1 MDIFKEF
8 VIDGE
13 KLMRCLVEAKHLKSE
28 IIHIPSKMLNKY
40 NYSDYKNTFGYNLPQ
55 IYGESFN
62 SVFNIGVFE
71 KLFDVIFVIPE
82 DLNVEYISFFSKSL
96 NPFFKDIKENEVNT
110 DKLSLLIGYKQ
121 VGSIVKGYVCRISTI
136 PQTINGENVTISM
149 DCVGERNSISTPIF
163 ENIINYISKSEN
175 EDISY
180 MDITNNESFRSII
193 DDHKTSDGAFRF
205 VPTGMDGRSLPE
217 YMSYI
222 SKSIL
227 DISKNDSIYLCANK
241 IDFIYSLFN
250 GVNLMRF
257 IIVKKSKKCKI
268 DTIFVTRRM

>member
-1 MDIFKEF
+1 MGIFKEF
-8 VIDGE
+8 VIDGTN
-13 KLMRCLVEAKHLKSE
+13 LMRCLVEAKHLKSE
-28 IIHIPSKMLNKY
+28 IINIPSKLINKY
-40 NYSDYKNTFGYNLPQ
+40 PYLDHKNTYGYNIPQ

-62 SVFNIGVFE
+62 SVFDIGVFE
-71 KLFDVIFVIPE
+71 KLYDVVNVIPE
-82 DLNVEYISFFSKSL
+82 NLNVNYISFFSKNL
-96 NPFFKDIKENEVNT
+96 NPFFKDIKENRLNT
-110 DKLSLLIGYKQ
+110 DKLSILIGYEQ
-121 VGSIVKGYVCRISTI
+121 VGDIEKGYVCRISTVA
-136 PQTINGENVTISM
+136 QNINGENVIVSL
-149 DCVGERNSISTPIF
+149 DCIGKRNNISTPIF
-163 ENIINYISKSEN
+163 ENIINYISKAEN

-205 VPTGMDGRSLPE
+205 IPTGMDGRSLPE

-227 DISKNDSIYLCANK
+227 DISKNDSVYLCANK

>member
-1 MDIFKEF
+1 MDTFKE
-8 VIDGE
+8 VIIDGE

-71 KLFDVIFVIPE
+71 KLYNVIYVIPE
-82 DLNVEYISFFSKSL
+82 DLNIEYISFFSKSL

-110 DKLSLLIGYKQ
+110 DKLSILIGYKQ
-121 VGSIVKGYVCRISTI
+121 VGSIIKGYVCKISTI
-136 PQTINGENVTISM
+136 PQTINGENVTVSM
-149 DCVGERNSISTPIF
+149 DCIGERNSISTPIF
-163 ENIINYISKSEN
+163 ENIINYISKAEN

-180 MDITNNESFRSII
+180 MDVTNNESFRSII

-205 VPTGMDGRSLPE
+205 VPTGMDGRSLSE

-227 DISKNDSIYLCANK
+227 DISKNDSVYLCANK

>member
-1 MDIFKEF
+1 MNIFKE
-8 VIDGE
+8 VIIDGVN
-13 KLMRCLVEAKHLKSE
+13 LMRCLVEAKHLKSE
-28 IIHIPSKMLNKY
+28 IINIPSKLINKY
-40 NYSDYKNTFGYNLPQ
+40 QYSDYKNTYGYNIPQ

-62 SVFNIGVFE
+62 SVFNIGIFE
-71 KLFDVIFVIPE
+71 KLSDVVYIIPE
-82 DLNVEYISFFSKSL
+82 NLNVDYISFFSKNL

-121 VGSIVKGYVCRISTI
+121 VGNIVKGYVHKISTVA
-136 PQTINGENVTISM
+136 QTINGENVIVSL
-149 DCVGERNSISTPIF
+149 DCIGERNNISTPIF
-163 ENIINYISKSEN
+163 ENIINYISKAEN

-180 MDITNNESFRSII
+180 MDVTNNESFRSII

-205 VPTGMDGRSLPE
+205 VPTGIDGRSLPE

-227 DISKNDSIYLCANK
+227 DISKNDSVYLCANK

-257 IIVKKSKKCKI
+257 IIVKKSKKCRI

>member
-1 MDIFKEF
+1 MDIFKE
-8 VIDGE
+8 VIIDGAN
-13 KLMRCLVEAKHLKSE
+13 LMRCLVEAKHLKSE
-28 IIHIPSKMLNKY
+28 IINIPSKLINKY
-40 NYSDYKNTFGYNLPQ
+40 QYSDYKNTYGYNIPQ

-62 SVFNIGVFE
+62 SVFNIGIFE
-71 KLFDVIFVIPE
+71 KLSDVVYTIPE
-82 DLNVEYISFFSKSL
+82 TLNVDYISFFSKNL
-96 NPFFKDIKENEVNT
+96 NPFFKDIKENEVTT

-121 VGSIVKGYVCRISTI
+121 VGNIVKGYVHKISTI
-136 PQTINGENVTISM
+136 YQTINGENVIVSL
-149 DCVGERNSISTPIF
+149 DCIGERSNISTPIF
-163 ENIINYISKSEN
+163 ENIINYISKAEN

-180 MDITNNESFRSII
+180 MDVTNNESFRSII
-193 DDHKTSDGAFRF
+193 DDHKTSDGAFKF
-205 VPTGMDGRSLPE
+205 IPTGIDGRSLPE

-227 DISKNDSIYLCANK
+227 DISKNDSVYLCANK

-257 IIVKKSKKCKI
+257 IIVKKSKKCRI

>member
-1 MDIFKEF
+1 MDTFKE
-8 VIDGE
+8 VIIDGE

-110 DKLSLLIGYKQ
+110 DKLSILIGYKQ

-149 DCVGERNSISTPIF
+149 DCVGERSNISTPIF

-227 DISKNDSIYLCANK
+227 DISKNDSVYLCANK

>member
-1 MDIFKEF
+1 MNIFKE
-8 VIDGE
+8 VIIDGVN
-13 KLMRCLVEAKHLKSE
+13 LLRCLVEAKHLKSE
-28 IIHIPSKMLNKY
+28 IINIPSKLINKY
-40 NYSDYKNTFGYNLPQ
+40 QYSDYKNTYGYNIPQ

-62 SVFNIGVFE
+62 SVFNIGIFE
-71 KLFDVIFVIPE
+71 KLFDVVYTIPE
-82 DLNVEYISFFSKSL
+82 NLNVDYISFFSKNL

-110 DKLSLLIGYKQ
+110 DKLSLLIGYIQ
-121 VGSIVKGYVCRISTI
+121 VGNIVKGYVHKISTVA
-136 PQTINGENVTISM
+136 QNINGENVIVSL
-149 DCVGERNSISTPIF
+149 DCIGERNNISTPIF
-163 ENIINYISKSEN
+163 ENIINYISKAEN

-180 MDITNNESFRSII
+180 MDVTNNESFRSII

-205 VPTGMDGRSLPE
+205 VPTGIDGRSLPE

-227 DISKNDSIYLCANK
+227 DISKNDSVYLCANK

-257 IIVKKSKKCKI
+257 IIVKKSKKCRI

>member
-1 MDIFKEF
+1 MEQFKE
-8 VIDGE
+8 VIIDGE

-136 PQTINGENVTISM
+136 PQTINEENVTISM
-149 DCVGERNSISTPIF
+149 DCVGERNNISTPIF

-180 MDITNNESFRSII
+180 MDVTNNESFRSII

-227 DISKNDSIYLCANK
+227 DISKNDSVYLCANK

-268 DTIFVTRRM
+268 DTIFITRRM

>member
-1 MDIFKEF
+1 MDTFKE
-8 VIDGE
+8 VIIDGE

-71 KLFDVIFVIPE
+71 KLYNVIYVIPE
-82 DLNVEYISFFSKSL
+82 DLNIEYISFFSKSL

-110 DKLSLLIGYKQ
+110 DKLSILIGYKQ

-205 VPTGMDGRSLPE
+205 VPTGMDGRLLPE

>member
-1 MDIFKEF
+1 MDTFKD
-8 VIDGE
+8 VIIDGT

-40 NYSDYKNTFGYNLPQ
+40 QYSDYKNTFGYNLPQ

-62 SVFNIGVFE
+62 SVFNIGVFD
-71 KLFDVIFVIPE
+71 KLFDVIYTIPE

-121 VGSIVKGYVCRISTI
+121 VGNIVKGYVCRISTI
-136 PQTINGENVTISM
+136 PQTINGENVTINM
-149 DCVGERNSISTPIF
+149 DCIGDRSNISTPIF
-163 ENIINYISKSEN
+163 ENIINYISKAEN

-180 MDITNNESFRSII
+180 MDVTNNESFRSII

-227 DISKNDSIYLCANK
+227 DISKNDSVYLCANK

>member
-1 MDIFKEF
+1 MDTFKE
-8 VIDGE
+8 VIIDGE

-82 DLNVEYISFFSKSL
+82 DLNVDYISFFSKNL

-110 DKLSLLIGYKQ
+110 DKLSLVIGYKK

-136 PQTINGENVTISM
+136 PKTINGENVTVSM
-149 DCVGERNSISTPIF
+149 DCIGERNSISTPIF
-163 ENIINYISKSEN
+163 ENIINYISKAEN

-180 MDITNNESFRSII
+180 MDVTNNESFRSII

-227 DISKNDSIYLCANK
+227 DISKNDSVYLCANK

>member
-1 MDIFKEF
+1 MDTFKD
-8 VIDGE
+8 VIIDGT

-28 IIHIPSKMLNKY
+28 IIHIPSKMHNKY
-40 NYSDYKNTFGYNLPQ
+40 QYSDYKNTFGYNLPQ

-62 SVFNIGVFE
+62 SVFNIGVFD
-71 KLFDVIFVIPE
+71 KLFDVIYTIPE

-121 VGSIVKGYVCRISTI
+121 VGSIVRGYVCRISTI

-149 DCVGERNSISTPIF
+149 DCVGDRSNISTPIF
-163 ENIINYISKSEN
+163 ENIINYISKAEN

-180 MDITNNESFRSII
+180 MDVTNNESFRSII

-227 DISKNDSIYLCANK
+227 DISKNDSVYLCANK

>member
-1 MDIFKEF
+1 MDTFKE
-8 VIDGE
+8 VIIDGE

-71 KLFDVIFVIPE
+71 KLFDVIYVIPE
-82 DLNVEYISFFSKSL
+82 DSNVEYISFFSKSL

-121 VGSIVKGYVCRISTI
+121 VGNIVKGYVCRISTI
-136 PQTINGENVTISM
+136 PQTINVENVTISM
-149 DCVGERNSISTPIF
+149 DCVGERNNISTPIF

-227 DISKNDSIYLCANK
+227 DISKNDSVYLYANK

>member
-1 MDIFKEF
+1 M
-8 VIDGE
+8 VSLG
-13 KLMRCLVEAKHLKSE
+13 CL
-28 IIHIPSKMLNKY
+28 
-40 NYSDYKNTFGYNLPQ
+40 
-55 IYGESFN
+55 
-62 SVFNIGVFE
+62 
-71 KLFDVIFVIPE
+71 
-82 DLNVEYISFFSKSL
+82 
-96 NPFFKDIKENEVNT
+96 
-110 DKLSLLIGYKQ
+110 
-121 VGSIVKGYVCRISTI
+121 
-136 PQTINGENVTISM
+136 
-149 DCVGERNSISTPIF
+149 GERNKISTPIF
-163 ENIINYISKSEN
+163 ENIINYISKAEN

-180 MDITNNESFRSII
+180 MDVTNNESFRSII

-227 DISKNDSIYLCANK
+227 DISKNDSVYLCANK

>member
-1 MDIFKEF
+1 MDTFKE
-8 VIDGE
+8 VIIDGE

-71 KLFDVIFVIPE
+71 KLYNVIYVIPE
-82 DLNVEYISFFSKSL
+82 DLNVEYISFFSKNL

-136 PQTINGENVTISM
+136 PQTINGENVTVSM

-163 ENIINYISKSEN
+163 ENIINYISKAEN

-180 MDITNNESFRSII
+180 MDVTNNESFRSII

-205 VPTGMDGRSLPE
+205 VPTGIDGRSLPE

-227 DISKNDSIYLCANK
+227 DISKNDSVYLCANK

>member
-1 MDIFKEF
+1 MGIFKEF

-13 KLMRCLVEAKHLKSE
+13 KLMRCLVEAKNLKSE

-40 NYSDYKNTFGYNLPQ
+40 RYTDYKNTFGYNMPQ

-71 KLFDVIFVIPE
+71 KLYDVIYPIPE
-82 DLNVEYISFFSKSL
+82 DLNVEYISFFSKNL
-96 NPFFKDIKENEVNT
+96 NPFFKDIKENGLNT
-110 DKLSLLIGYKQ
+110 DKLSILIGYEQ
-121 VGSIVKGYVCRISTI
+121 VGDVEKGYVHRISTVY
-136 PQTINGENVTISM
+136 QNINGENIMVSLG
-149 DCVGERNSISTPIF
+149 CLGERNKISTPIF
-163 ENIINYISKSEN
+163 ENIINYISKAEN

-180 MDITNNESFRSII
+180 MDVTNNESFRSII
-193 DDHKTSDGAFRF
+193 DDHKTSDGVFRF

-227 DISKNDSIYLCANK
+227 DISKNDSVYLCANK

>member
-1 MDIFKEF
+1 MEQFKEAI
-8 VIDGE
+8 IDGE
-13 KLMRCLVEAKHLKSE
+13 KLMRCLVEAKNLKSE

-71 KLFDVIFVIPE
+71 KLFDVIYAIPE

-110 DKLSLLIGYKQ
+110 DKLSILIGYKQ
-121 VGSIVKGYVCRISTI
+121 VGSTVKGYVCRISTI

-163 ENIINYISKSEN
+163 ENIINYISKAEN

-227 DISKNDSIYLCANK
+227 DISKNDSVYLCANK

>member
-1 MDIFKEF
+1 MDTFKE
-8 VIDGE
+8 VIIDGE
-13 KLMRCLVEAKHLKSE
+13 KLMRCLVETKHLKSE

-71 KLFDVIFVIPE
+71 KLFDVIYVIPE

-163 ENIINYISKSEN
+163 ENIINYISKAEN

-180 MDITNNESFRSII
+180 MDVTNNESFRSII

-227 DISKNDSIYLCANK
+227 DISKNDSVYLCANK

>member
-1 MDIFKEF
+1 MDTFKE
-8 VIDGE
+8 VIIDGE

-121 VGSIVKGYVCRISTI
+121 VESIVKGYVCRISTI

-149 DCVGERNSISTPIF
+149 DCVGERNNISTPIF

-227 DISKNDSIYLCANK
+227 DISKNDSVYLCANK

>member
-1 MDIFKEF
+1 MDTFKEV

-28 IIHIPSKMLNKY
+28 IIHIPSKLLNKY

-62 SVFNIGVFE
+62 SVFNIGVFD
-71 KLFDVIFVIPE
+71 KLFDVIYTIPE
-82 DLNVEYISFFSKSL
+82 DLNVEYISFFSKNL

-180 MDITNNESFRSII
+180 MDITNNESFRTII

-227 DISKNDSIYLCANK
+227 DISKNDSVYLCANK

>member
-1 MDIFKEF
+1 MGIFKEF

-13 KLMRCLVEAKHLKSE
+13 KLMKCLVEAKHLKSE

-71 KLFDVIFVIPE
+71 KLYNVIYVIPE

-121 VGSIVKGYVCRISTI
+121 IGSIVKGYVCRISTI
-136 PQTINGENVTISM
+136 PQTINGENVTVSM
-149 DCVGERNSISTPIF
+149 DCVGERSNISTPIF
-163 ENIINYISKSEN
+163 ENIINYISKAEN

-180 MDITNNESFRSII
+180 MDVTNNESFRSII

-205 VPTGMDGRSLPE
+205 VPTGIDGRSLPE

-227 DISKNDSIYLCANK
+227 DISKNDSVYLCANK

>member
-1 MDIFKEF
+1 MDTFKE
-8 VIDGE
+8 VIIDGE

-71 KLFDVIFVIPE
+71 KLYNVIYVIPE

-121 VGSIVKGYVCRISTI
+121 VGSIVKGYICKISTI

-149 DCVGERNSISTPIF
+149 DCIGERNNISTPIF

-180 MDITNNESFRSII
+180 MDVTNNESFRSII

-205 VPTGMDGRSLPE
+205 IPTGIDGRSLPE

-227 DISKNDSIYLCANK
+227 DISKNDSVYLCANK

>member
-1 MDIFKEF
+1 MDTFKE
-8 VIDGE
+8 VIIDGE
-13 KLMRCLVEAKHLKSE
+13 KLMRCLVEVKHLKSE
-28 IIHIPSKMLNKY
+28 IIHIPSKILNKY
-40 NYSDYKNTFGYNLPQ
+40 RYSDYKNTFGYNLPQ

-149 DCVGERNSISTPIF
+149 DCVGERNNISTPIF
-163 ENIINYISKSEN
+163 ENIINYISKAEN

-180 MDITNNESFRSII
+180 MDVTNNESFRTII

-205 VPTGMDGRSLPE
+205 VPTGIDGRSLPE

-227 DISKNDSIYLCANK
+227 DISKNDSVYLCANK

>member
-1 MDIFKEF
+1 MDTFKD
-8 VIDGE
+8 VIIDGT

-40 NYSDYKNTFGYNLPQ
+40 QYSDYKNTFGYNLPQ

-62 SVFNIGVFE
+62 SVFNIGVFD
-71 KLFDVIFVIPE
+71 KLFDVIYTIPE

-121 VGSIVKGYVCRISTI
+121 VGSIVRGYVCRISTI

-149 DCVGERNSISTPIF
+149 DCVGDRSNISTPIF
-163 ENIINYISKSEN
+163 ENIINYISKAEN

-180 MDITNNESFRSII
+180 MDVTNNESFRSII

-227 DISKNDSIYLCANK
+227 DISKNDSVYLCANK

>member
-1 MDIFKEF
+1 MDTFKE
-8 VIDGE
+8 VIIDGE

-71 KLFDVIFVIPE
+71 KLFDVIYVIPE

-163 ENIINYISKSEN
+163 ENIINYISKAEN

-180 MDITNNESFRSII
+180 MDVTNNESFRSII

-205 VPTGMDGRSLPE
+205 IPTGIDGRSLPE

-227 DISKNDSIYLCANK
+227 DISKNDSVYLCANK

>member
-1 MDIFKEF
+1 MEQFKEAI
-8 VIDGE
+8 IDGE

-110 DKLSLLIGYKQ
+110 DKLSILIGYKQ
-121 VGSIVKGYVCRISTI
+121 VGSIIKGYVCRISTI
-136 PQTINGENVTISM
+136 PQTINGENIAVSM
-149 DCVGERNSISTPIF
+149 DCIGERNSISTPIF

-180 MDITNNESFRSII
+180 MDVTNNESFRSII

-227 DISKNDSIYLCANK
+227 DISKNDSVYLCANK

>member
-1 MDIFKEF
+1 MDTFKE
-8 VIDGE
+8 VIIDGE

-82 DLNVEYISFFSKSL
+82 DLNVDYVSFFSKSL

-110 DKLSLLIGYKQ
+110 DKLSILIGYKQ

-149 DCVGERNSISTPIF
+149 DCIGERSNISTPIF
-163 ENIINYISKSEN
+163 ENIINYISKAEN

-227 DISKNDSIYLCANK
+227 DISKNDSVYLCANK

>member
-1 MDIFKEF
+1 MVSLD
-8 VIDGE
+8 
-13 KLMRCLVEAKHLKSE
+13 C
-28 IIHIPSKMLNKY
+28 
-40 NYSDYKNTFGYNLPQ
+40 
-55 IYGESFN
+55 
-62 SVFNIGVFE
+62 IG
-71 KLFDVIFVIPE
+71 DRS
-82 DLNVEYISFFSKSL
+82 N
-96 NPFFKDIKENEVNT
+96 
-110 DKLSLLIGYKQ
+110 
-121 VGSIVKGYVCRISTI
+121 
-136 PQTINGENVTISM
+136 
-149 DCVGERNSISTPIF
+149 ISTPIF
-163 ENIINYISKSEN
+163 ENIINYISKAEN

-180 MDITNNESFRSII
+180 MDVTNNESFRSII

-227 DISKNDSIYLCANK
+227 DISKNDSVYLCANK

>member
-1 MDIFKEF
+1 MEQFKE
-8 VIDGE
+8 VIIDGE

-149 DCVGERNSISTPIF
+149 DCVGERNNISTPIF

-180 MDITNNESFRSII
+180 MDVTNNESFRSII

-227 DISKNDSIYLCANK
+227 DISKNDSVYLCANK

>member
-1 MDIFKEF
+1 MDTFKEV

-28 IIHIPSKMLNKY
+28 IIHIPSKLLNKY

-62 SVFNIGVFE
+62 SVFNIGVFD
-71 KLFDVIFVIPE
+71 KLFDVIYTIPE
-82 DLNVEYISFFSKSL
+82 DLNVEYISFFSKNL

-180 MDITNNESFRSII
+180 MDITNNESFRTII

>member
-1 MDIFKEF
+1 MDTFKE
-8 VIDGE
+8 VIIDGE

-40 NYSDYKNTFGYNLPQ
+40 NYSDYKNTFGYNMPQ

-121 VGSIVKGYVCRISTI
+121 VGNIVKGYVCRISTI

-149 DCVGERNSISTPIF
+149 DCVGERSNISTPIF

>member
-1 MDIFKEF
+1 MDTFKE
-8 VIDGE
+8 VIIDGE

-205 VPTGMDGRSLPE
+205 VPTGIDGRSLPE

-227 DISKNDSIYLCANK
+227 DISKNDSVYLCANK

>member
-1 MDIFKEF
+1 MGIFKEF

-13 KLMRCLVEAKHLKSE
+13 KLMRCLVEAKNLKSE

-71 KLFDVIFVIPE
+71 KLFDVIYVIPE

-110 DKLSLLIGYKQ
+110 DKLSILIGYKQ
-121 VGSIVKGYVCRISTI
+121 VGSIIKGYVCRISTI

-163 ENIINYISKSEN
+163 ENIINYISKAEN

-180 MDITNNESFRSII
+180 MDVTNNESFRSII

-227 DISKNDSIYLCANK
+227 DISKNDSVYLCANK

>member
-1 MDIFKEF
+1 MGIFKEF

-13 KLMRCLVEAKHLKSE
+13 KLMKCLVEAKHLKSE

-40 NYSDYKNTFGYNLPQ
+40 QYSDYKNTFGYNLPQ

-82 DLNVEYISFFSKSL
+82 DLNVDYISFFSKSL

-121 VGSIVKGYVCRISTI
+121 VGNIVKGYVCRISTI

-149 DCVGERNSISTPIF
+149 DCVGERSSISTPIF
-163 ENIINYISKSEN
+163 ENIINYISKAEN

-180 MDITNNESFRSII
+180 MDVTNNESFRSII

-227 DISKNDSIYLCANK
+227 DISKNDSVYLCANK

>member
-1 MDIFKEF
+1 MEQFKEAI
-8 VIDGE
+8 IDGE

-110 DKLSLLIGYKQ
+110 DKLSILIGYKQ
-121 VGSIVKGYVCRISTI
+121 VGSIIKGYVCRISTI
-136 PQTINGENVTISM
+136 PQTINGENITVSM
-149 DCVGERNSISTPIF
+149 DCIGERNSISTPIF
-163 ENIINYISKSEN
+163 ENIINYISKAEN

-180 MDITNNESFRSII
+180 MDVTNNESFRSII

-227 DISKNDSIYLCANK
+227 DISKNDSVYLCANK

>member
-1 MDIFKEF
+1 MDIFKE
-8 VIDGE
+8 VIIDGVN
-13 KLMRCLVEAKHLKSE
+13 LMRCLVEAKHLKSE
-28 IIHIPSKMLNKY
+28 IINIPSKLINKY
-40 NYSDYKNTFGYNLPQ
+40 QYSDYKNTYGYNIPQ

-62 SVFNIGVFE
+62 SVFNIGIFE
-71 KLFDVIFVIPE
+71 KLSDVVYTIPE
-82 DLNVEYISFFSKSL
+82 NLNVDYISFFSKNL

-110 DKLSLLIGYKQ
+110 DKLSLLIGYMQ
-121 VGSIVKGYVCRISTI
+121 VGNIVKGYVHKISTVT
-136 PQTINGENVTISM
+136 QNINGENVIVSL
-149 DCVGERNSISTPIF
+149 DCIGERNNINTPIF
-163 ENIINYISKSEN
+163 ENIINYISKAEN

-180 MDITNNESFRSII
+180 MDVTNNESFRTII

-227 DISKNDSIYLCANK
+227 DISKNDSVYLCANK

>member
-1 MDIFKEF
+1 MEQFKE
-8 VIDGE
+8 VIIDGE
-13 KLMRCLVEAKHLKSE
+13 KLMRCLVEAKNLKSE

-40 NYSDYKNTFGYNLPQ
+40 RYTDYKNTFGYNMPQ

-71 KLFDVIFVIPE
+71 KLFDVIFIIPE
-82 DLNVEYISFFSKSL
+82 DLDVEYISFFSKSL

-149 DCVGERNSISTPIF
+149 DCIGERNSISTPIF

-180 MDITNNESFRSII
+180 MDVTNNESFRSII

>member
-1 MDIFKEF
+1 MDTFKE
-8 VIDGE
+8 VIIDGE

-62 SVFNIGVFE
+62 SVFNIGVFD
-71 KLFDVIFVIPE
+71 KLFDVIYTIPE

-136 PQTINGENVTISM
+136 PQTINGENVTVSM
-149 DCVGERNSISTPIF
+149 DCIGERNNISTPIF

-180 MDITNNESFRSII
+180 MNITNNESFRDII

>member
-1 MDIFKEF
+1 MDTFKD
-8 VIDGE
+8 VIIDGT

-40 NYSDYKNTFGYNLPQ
+40 QYSDYKNTFGYNLPQ

-96 NPFFKDIKENEVNT
+96 NPFFKDIKDNEVNT

-121 VGSIVKGYVCRISTI
+121 VGSIIKGYVCRISTI

-180 MDITNNESFRSII
+180 MDITNNESFRAII

-227 DISKNDSIYLCANK
+227 DISKNDSVYLCANK

>member
-1 MDIFKEF
+1 MEQFKE
-8 VIDGE
+8 VIIDGE

-149 DCVGERNSISTPIF
+149 DCVGERSNISTPIF
-163 ENIINYISKSEN
+163 ENIINYISKAEN

-180 MDITNNESFRSII
+180 MDVTNNESFRSII

-227 DISKNDSIYLCANK
+227 DISKNDSVYLCANK